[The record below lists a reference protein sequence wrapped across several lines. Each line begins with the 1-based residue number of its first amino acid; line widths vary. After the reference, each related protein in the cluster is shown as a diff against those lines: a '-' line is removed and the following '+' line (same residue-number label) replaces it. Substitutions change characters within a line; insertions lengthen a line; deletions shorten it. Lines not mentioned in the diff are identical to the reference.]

1 MSVLIKNGQAVE
13 NRWSILPEEEGIRL
27 PEDGG
32 ISLPAGGGLLLP
44 LPRWLDEGGNPRRVA
59 CGVWLKPQ
67 DDPAVLLPDL
77 ATLPVIALSFP
88 VFTDGRAYSQAR
100 LLRQRHGFQGELRA
114 IGDVLTD
121 QLAAMAR
128 CGFDAFLLRA
138 DQAAGAALAALVAGP
153 RPPWRHGA

>member
-1 MSVLIKNGQAVE
+1 MSVLIRKGAAVE
-13 NRWSILPEEEGIRL
+13 DRWLILPEEEGTRL
-27 PEDGG
+27 SEDGG
-32 ISLPAGGGLLLP
+32 VLLP
-44 LPRWLDEGGNPRRVA
+44 LQRWFEEGGNPRRVA

-67 DDPAVLLPDL
+67 DDPAQLLPDL
-77 ATLPVIALSFP
+77 PTLPVIALGFP

-100 LLRQRHGFQGELRA
+100 LLRQRYGFQGELRA

-138 DQAAGAALAALVAGP
+138 DQSPAAALAALAAGP
-153 RPPWRHGA
+153 HPPWPHRP

>member
-1 MSVLIKNGQAVE
+1 MSVLIRNGQAVE
-13 NRWSILPEEEGIRL
+13 DRWLILPEEEGTRL

-32 ISLPAGGGLLLP
+32 VLLP
-44 LPRWLDEGGNPRRVA
+44 LQRWLEEGGNPRRVA

-67 DDPAVLLPDL
+67 DDPAQLLPDL
-77 ATLPVIALSFP
+77 PTLPVIALGFP

-100 LLRQRHGFQGELRA
+100 LLRQRYGFQGELRA

-138 DQAAGAALAALVAGP
+138 DQAPGAALAALAAGP
-153 RPPWRHGA
+153 HPPWPHRP

>member
-1 MSVLIKNGQAVE
+1 MSVLIRKGAAVE
-13 NRWSILPEEEGIRL
+13 DRWLILPEEEGTRL

-32 ISLPAGGGLLLP
+32 VLLP
-44 LPRWLDEGGNPRRVA
+44 LQRWFEEGGNPRRVA

-67 DDPAVLLPDL
+67 DDPAQLLPDL
-77 ATLPVIALSFP
+77 PTVPVIALGFP

-100 LLRQRHGFQGELRA
+100 LLRQRYGFRGELRA

-138 DQAAGAALAALVAGP
+138 DQSPAAALAALAAGP
-153 RPPWRHGA
+153 HPPWPHRP